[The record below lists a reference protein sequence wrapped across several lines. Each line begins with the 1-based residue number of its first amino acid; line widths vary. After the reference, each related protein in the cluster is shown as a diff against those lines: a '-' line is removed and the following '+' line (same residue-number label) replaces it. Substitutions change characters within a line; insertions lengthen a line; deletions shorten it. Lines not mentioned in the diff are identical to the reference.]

1 MSAPA
6 PTTALALAP
15 PSETREIIPHGERWL
30 LDGLSVSPR
39 AGGFCSLLC
48 DMSKAQEALSALR
61 QRGVRATPTH
71 LIVRAAALAMAR
83 YPEAHQL
90 VIGYRR
96 VRTDRVDI
104 GLSVAGQTAY
114 APVFI
119 IPGAD
124 RMPLPELVAYMI
136 EGVQRTREKE
146 ARDLEG
152 MRRSGWIIPF
162 GFLRR
167 AILRWLQGRLW
178 FRRKLVG
185 TFQVSCLSSIDFMA
199 PLLFYS
205 GCVLGTGR
213 IIDRVLAEN
222 GAPVVRPT
230 MWATLVLDHLSVDGR
245 IASQFLTTFRD
256 ILEGEELIREAT
268 AA

>member
-1 MSAPA
+1 MSQAAAPA
-6 PTTALALAP
+6 
-15 PSETREIIPHGERWL
+15 ETREIIPHGERWL
-30 LDGLSVSPR
+30 LDGLSVSPS

-48 DMSKAQEALSALR
+48 DMTRVKEALAALR
-61 QRGVRATPTH
+61 QRDIRATPTH
-71 LIVRAAALAMAR
+71 LIVRATALALSR

-96 VRTDRVDI
+96 VRTSQVDI

-124 RMPLPELVAYMI
+124 RMPLTELVPYMI

-146 ARDLEG
+146 VRDLEG
-152 MRRSGWIIPF
+152 MRRTGWIIPF
-162 GFLRR
+162 GVIRR

-185 TFQVSCLSSIDFMA
+185 TFQVSCLSNIDFMA

-213 IIDRVLAEN
+213 IVDRVVAVD
-222 GAPVVRPT
+222 GAPAVRST
-230 MWATLVLDHLSVDGR
+230 MWATLALDHKSVDGR
-245 IASQFLTTFRD
+245 IASQFLVTFRD
-256 ILEGEELIREAT
+256 ILEGDDLLREAT
-268 AA
+268 MA